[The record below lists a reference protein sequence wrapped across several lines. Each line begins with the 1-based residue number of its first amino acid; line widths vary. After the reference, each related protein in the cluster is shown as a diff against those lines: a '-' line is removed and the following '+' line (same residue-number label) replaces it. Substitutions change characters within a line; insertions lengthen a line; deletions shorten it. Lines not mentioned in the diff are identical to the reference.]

1 MAHVS
6 EMDWLRAM
14 PNKQVAKDSKHAT
27 LLEALADLSVKLK
40 PHSQLPSERA
50 LSEEY
55 GVSRMTLRRAIDVL
69 QARGYI
75 YSVPSK
81 GLFVSEPRMV
91 RTSDVTSLS
100 EVLRHR
106 GSNPKTKLHLAD
118 RIHASEEVA
127 KALGLRKGD
136 WVYRI
141 EQSFF
146 DADVAMATE
155 TAYIPTELAPGL
167 LEQDLA
173 TSLSSILA
181 NHYEKP
187 ILRVQYRVRSVIPE
201 EKFRERLELAVGAP
215 TFEFFAVGITSK
227 ERSAFLVV
235 SYKRGDK
242 YDLSYQ
248 LEV

>member
-1 MAHVS
+1 
-6 EMDWLRAM
+6 M
-14 PNKQVAKDSKHAT
+14 PNKKVVKDSKHAT

-81 GLFVSEPRMV
+81 GLFVAEPRMV

-106 GSNPKTKLHLAD
+106 GNNPKTKLHLAD
-118 RIHASEEVA
+118 RINATDEVA

-155 TAYIPTELAPGL
+155 TAYIPAEIAPGL

-173 TSLSSILA
+173 ASLSSILA
-181 NHYEKP
+181 NNYEKP
-187 ILRVQYRVRSVIPE
+187 ILRVQYRVRSVIPAE
-201 EKFRERLELAVGAP
+201 NFASALTWLLVRQLLNSSQLELLPKSGLLSWLSP
-215 TFEFFAVGITSK
+215 TNVATSTT
-227 ERSAFLVV
+227 
-235 SYKRGDK
+235 
-242 YDLSYQ
+242 
-248 LEV
+248 

>member
-1 MAHVS
+1 
-6 EMDWLRAM
+6 M
-14 PNKQVAKDSKHAT
+14 PNRNIAKDSKHAT
-27 LLEALADLSVKLK
+27 LLEALAELSVNLK
-40 PHSQLPSERA
+40 PHTQLPSERS

-69 QARGYI
+69 QSRGYI
-75 YSVPSK
+75 YTVPSK

-106 GSNPKTKLHLAD
+106 GNNPTTKLHLAD
-118 RIHASEEVA
+118 RIHANDEVA
-127 KALGLRKGD
+127 KALGIRKGE

-146 DADVAMATE
+146 DADIAMATE
-155 TAYIPTELAPGL
+155 TAYVPADLAPGL

-173 TSLSSILA
+173 KSLSAILSD
-181 NHYEKP
+181 HYEKP
-187 ILRVQYRVRSVIPE
+187 IRRVQYRVRSVIPE
-201 EKFRERLELAVGAP
+201 EKFRERLQISPGAP
-215 TFEFFAVGITSK
+215 TLEFHAVGITSK
-227 ERSAFLVV
+227 ERSVFLVV

-242 YDLSYQ
+242 YDLIYQ

>member
-118 RIHASEEVA
+118 RIHASEDVA

-215 TFEFFAVGITSK
+215 TFEFYAVGITSK

>member
-1 MAHVS
+1 
-6 EMDWLRAM
+6 M
-14 PNKQVAKDSKHAT
+14 PNRKVAKDSKHAT

-81 GLFVSEPRMV
+81 GLFVAEPRMV

-106 GSNPKTKLHLAD
+106 GNNPKTKLHLAD
-118 RIHASEEVA
+118 RIHATDEVA

-155 TAYIPTELAPGL
+155 TAYIPAEIAPGL

-173 TSLSSILA
+173 ASLSSILA
-181 NHYEKP
+181 NNYEKP

-201 EKFRERLELAVGAP
+201 EKFRERLDLAVGAP

>member
-1 MAHVS
+1 
-6 EMDWLRAM
+6 M
-14 PNKQVAKDSKHAT
+14 PNKKVVKESKHAT
-27 LLEALADLSVKLK
+27 LLEALAALATQLK
-40 PHSQLPSERA
+40 PHAQLPSERQ

-55 GVSRMTLRRAIDVL
+55 GVSRMTLRRAIDVM
-69 QARGYI
+69 QSRGYI
-75 YSVPSK
+75 YTVPSK

-106 GSNPKTKLHLAD
+106 GNNPKTKLHLAD
-118 RIHASEEVA
+118 RIHASDEIA
-127 KALGLRKGD
+127 KALGLRKGE

-146 DADVAMATE
+146 DADMAMATE
-155 TAYIPTELAPGL
+155 TAYVPADLAPGL

-173 TSLSSILA
+173 KSLSGILA
-181 NHYEKP
+181 DNYEKP

-201 EKFRERLELAVGAP
+201 EKFRERLELAKGAP
-215 TFEFFAVGITSK
+215 TLEFFAVGITSK

-242 YDLSYQ
+242 YDLIYQ

>member
-1 MAHVS
+1 
-6 EMDWLRAM
+6 M
-14 PNKQVAKDSKHAT
+14 PNKKVVKDSKHAT
-27 LLEALADLSVKLK
+27 LLEALADLSIKLK

-81 GLFVSEPRMV
+81 GLFVAEPRMV

-106 GSNPKTKLHLAD
+106 GNNPKTKLHLAD
-118 RIHASEEVA
+118 RIHATDEVA

-155 TAYIPTELAPGL
+155 TAYIPAEIAPGL

-173 TSLSSILA
+173 ASLSSILA
-181 NHYEKP
+181 NNYEKP

-201 EKFRERLELAVGAP
+201 EKFRERLDLAVGAP

>member
-1 MAHVS
+1 
-6 EMDWLRAM
+6 M
-14 PNKQVAKDSKHAT
+14 PNKKVVKDSKHAT

-81 GLFVSEPRMV
+81 GLFVAEPRMV

-106 GSNPKTKLHLAD
+106 GNNPKTKLHLAD
-118 RIHASEEVA
+118 RIHASDEVA

-155 TAYIPTELAPGL
+155 TAYIPAEIAPGL

-173 TSLSSILA
+173 ASLSSILS
-181 NHYEKP
+181 NNYEKP
-187 ILRVQYRVRSVIPE
+187 ILRVQYRVRAVIPE
-201 EKFRERLELAVGAP
+201 EKFRERLDLAVGAP

>member
-1 MAHVS
+1 
-6 EMDWLRAM
+6 M
-14 PNKQVAKDSKHAT
+14 PNKKVVKDSKHAT

-81 GLFVSEPRMV
+81 GLFVAEPRMV

-106 GSNPKTKLHLAD
+106 GNNPKTKLHLAD
-118 RIHASEEVA
+118 RIHATDEVA

-155 TAYIPTELAPGL
+155 TAYIPAEIAPGL

-173 TSLSSILA
+173 ASLSSILA
-181 NHYEKP
+181 DNYEKP
-187 ILRVQYRVRSVIPE
+187 ILRVQYRVRAVIPE
-201 EKFRERLELAVGAP
+201 EKFRERIDLAVGAP

>member
-1 MAHVS
+1 
-6 EMDWLRAM
+6 M
-14 PNKQVAKDSKHAT
+14 PNKKVVKDSKHAT

-81 GLFVSEPRMV
+81 GLFVAEPRMV

-106 GSNPKTKLHLAD
+106 GNNPKTKLHLAD
-118 RIHASEEVA
+118 RIHASDEVA

-155 TAYIPTELAPGL
+155 TAYIPAEIAPGL

-173 TSLSSILA
+173 ASLSSILA
-181 NHYEKP
+181 NNYEKP
-187 ILRVQYRVRSVIPE
+187 ILRVQYRVRAVIPE
-201 EKFRERLELAVGAP
+201 EKFRERLDLAVGAP
-215 TFEFFAVGITSK
+215 TFEFFAVGINSK

-235 SYKRGDK
+235 SYKSGDK

>member
-1 MAHVS
+1 MLI
-6 EMDWLRAM
+6 DWLKIM
-14 PNKQVAKDSKHAT
+14 PTKKIIKDSKHAT
-27 LLEALADLSVKLK
+27 LLEALAELSVTLK

-81 GLFVSEPRMV
+81 GLFVAEPRMV

-106 GSNPKTKLHLAD
+106 GNNPKTKLHLAD
-118 RIHASEEVA
+118 RIHASDEVA

-136 WVYRI
+136 WVYRV

-146 DADVAMATE
+146 DADIAMATE
-155 TAYIPTELAPGL
+155 TAYIPAELAPGL

-201 EKFRERLELAVGAP
+201 EKFRERLDLAVGAP
-215 TFEFFAVGITSK
+215 TFEFFAVGIISK

>member
-1 MAHVS
+1 
-6 EMDWLRAM
+6 M
-14 PNKQVAKDSKHAT
+14 PNKKVVKDSKHAT

-81 GLFVSEPRMV
+81 GLFVAEPRMV

-106 GSNPKTKLHLAD
+106 GNNPKTKLHLAD
-118 RIHASEEVA
+118 RIHATDEVA

-155 TAYIPTELAPGL
+155 TAYIPAEIAPGL

-173 TSLSSILA
+173 ASLSSILA
-181 NHYEKP
+181 NNYEKP
-187 ILRVQYRVRSVIPE
+187 ILRVQYRVRAVIPE
-201 EKFRERLELAVGAP
+201 EKFRERLDLAVGAP

-248 LEV
+248 LEF

>member
-1 MAHVS
+1 
-6 EMDWLRAM
+6 M
-14 PNKQVAKDSKHAT
+14 PNKKVVKDSKHAT

-81 GLFVSEPRMV
+81 GLFVAEPRMV

-106 GSNPKTKLHLAD
+106 GNNPKTKLHLAD
-118 RIHASEEVA
+118 RIHATDEVA

-155 TAYIPTELAPGL
+155 TAYIPAEIAPGL

-173 TSLSSILA
+173 ASLSSILA
-181 NHYEKP
+181 NNYEKP
-187 ILRVQYRVRSVIPE
+187 ILRVQYRVRDVIPE
-201 EKFRERLELAVGAP
+201 EKFRERLDLAVGAP

>member
-1 MAHVS
+1 
-6 EMDWLRAM
+6 M
-14 PNKQVAKDSKHAT
+14 PNKKVVKDSKHAT

-81 GLFVSEPRMV
+81 GLFVAEPRMV

-106 GSNPKTKLHLAD
+106 GNNPKTKLHLAD
-118 RIHASEEVA
+118 RIHATDEVA

-155 TAYIPTELAPGL
+155 TAYIPAEIAPGL

-173 TSLSSILA
+173 ASLSSILA
-181 NHYEKP
+181 NNYEKP
-187 ILRVQYRVRSVIPE
+187 ILRVQYRVRAVIPE
-201 EKFRERLELAVGAP
+201 EKFRERLDLAIGAP

-248 LEV
+248 LEI

>member
-1 MAHVS
+1 
-6 EMDWLRAM
+6 M
-14 PNKQVAKDSKHAT
+14 PNRKVVKDSKHAT
-27 LLEALADLSVKLK
+27 LLEALAELSVKLK

-69 QARGYI
+69 QARGYV

-155 TAYIPTELAPGL
+155 TAYIPAELAPGL

-201 EKFRERLELAVGAP
+201 EKFRERLELAAGAP

>member
-1 MAHVS
+1 
-6 EMDWLRAM
+6 M
-14 PNKQVAKDSKHAT
+14 PNRKVVKDSKHAT

-81 GLFVSEPRMV
+81 GLFVAEPRMV

-106 GSNPKTKLHLAD
+106 GNNPKTKLHLAD
-118 RIHASEEVA
+118 RIHATDEVA

-155 TAYIPTELAPGL
+155 TAYIPAEIAPGL

-173 TSLSSILA
+173 ASLSSILA
-181 NHYEKP
+181 NNYEKP
-187 ILRVQYRVRSVIPE
+187 ILRVQYRVRAVIPE
-201 EKFRERLELAVGAP
+201 EKFRERLDLAVGAP

>member
-1 MAHVS
+1 
-6 EMDWLRAM
+6 M
-14 PNKQVAKDSKHAT
+14 PNKKVVKDSKHAT
-27 LLEALADLSVKLK
+27 LLEALAELSVSLK

-81 GLFVSEPRMV
+81 GLFVAEPRMV

-106 GSNPKTKLHLAD
+106 GNNPKTKLHLAD
-118 RIHASEEVA
+118 RIHATDEVA

-155 TAYIPTELAPGL
+155 TAYIPAEIAPGL

-173 TSLSSILA
+173 ASLSSILA
-181 NHYEKP
+181 NNYEKP
-187 ILRVQYRVRSVIPE
+187 ILRVQYRVRAVIPE
-201 EKFRERLELAVGAP
+201 EKFRERLDLAVGAP

>member
-1 MAHVS
+1 
-6 EMDWLRAM
+6 M
-14 PNKQVAKDSKHAT
+14 PNKKVVKDSKHAT

-106 GSNPKTKLHLAD
+106 GNNPKTKLHLAD
-118 RIHASEEVA
+118 RIHATDEVA

-155 TAYIPTELAPGL
+155 TAYIPAEIAPGL

-173 TSLSSILA
+173 ASLSSILA
-181 NHYEKP
+181 NNYEKP
-187 ILRVQYRVRSVIPE
+187 ILRVQYRVRAVIPE
-201 EKFRERLELAVGAP
+201 EKFRERLDLAVGAP

>member
-1 MAHVS
+1 
-6 EMDWLRAM
+6 M
-14 PNKQVAKDSKHAT
+14 PNKEVVKESKHAT
-27 LLEALADLSVKLK
+27 LLEALAALTTQLK
-40 PHSQLPSERA
+40 PHAQLPSERQ

-55 GVSRMTLRRAIDVL
+55 GVSRMTLRRAIEVM
-69 QARGYI
+69 QSRGYI
-75 YSVPSK
+75 YTVPSK

-106 GSNPKTKLHLAD
+106 GNNPKTKLHLAD
-118 RIHASEEVA
+118 RIHASDEVA
-127 KALGLRKGD
+127 KALGLRKGE

-146 DADVAMATE
+146 DGEIAMATE
-155 TAYIPTELAPGL
+155 TAYVTAELAPGL
-167 LEQDLA
+167 LEQDL
-173 TSLSSILA
+173 TKSLSGILSD
-181 NHYEKP
+181 HYEKP

-201 EKFRERLELAVGAP
+201 EKFRERLELAKGAP

-227 ERSAFLVV
+227 ERSVFLVI

-242 YDLSYQ
+242 YDLIYQ

>member
-1 MAHVS
+1 
-6 EMDWLRAM
+6 M
-14 PNKQVAKDSKHAT
+14 PNKKVVKDSKHAT

-81 GLFVSEPRMV
+81 GLFVAEPRMV

-106 GSNPKTKLHLAD
+106 GNNPKTKLHLAD
-118 RIHASEEVA
+118 RIHATDEVA

-141 EQSFF
+141 EHSFF

-155 TAYIPTELAPGL
+155 TAYIPAEIAPGL

-173 TSLSSILA
+173 ASLSSILA
-181 NHYEKP
+181 NNYEKP
-187 ILRVQYRVRSVIPE
+187 ILRVQYRVRAVIPE
-201 EKFRERLELAVGAP
+201 EKFRERLDLAVGAP

>member
-1 MAHVS
+1 
-6 EMDWLRAM
+6 M
-14 PNKQVAKDSKHAT
+14 PNKKVIKDSKHAT
-27 LLEALADLSVKLK
+27 LLEALAEMSVKLK

-81 GLFVSEPRMV
+81 GLFVAEPRMV

-106 GSNPKTKLHLAD
+106 GNNPSTKLHLAD
-118 RIHASEEVA
+118 RIHSSEEVA

-155 TAYIPTELAPGL
+155 TAYIPTEIAPGL
-167 LEQDLA
+167 LEQDLSK
-173 TSLSSILA
+173 SLSGILA
-181 NHYEKP
+181 DHYEKP
-187 ILRVQYRVRSVIPE
+187 ILRVQYRVRSVMPGD
-201 EKFRERLELAVGAP
+201 KFRERLELAVGAP

-242 YDLSYQ
+242 YDLIYQ

>member
-1 MAHVS
+1 
-6 EMDWLRAM
+6 M
-14 PNKQVAKDSKHAT
+14 PNKKVVKDSKHAT

-81 GLFVSEPRMV
+81 GLFVAEPRMV

-106 GSNPKTKLHLAD
+106 GNNPKTKLHLAD
-118 RIHASEEVA
+118 RIHATDEVA

-155 TAYIPTELAPGL
+155 TAYIPAEIAPGL

-173 TSLSSILA
+173 ASLSSILA
-181 NHYEKP
+181 NNYEKP

-201 EKFRERLELAVGAP
+201 EKFRERLDLAVGAP

>member
-1 MAHVS
+1 
-6 EMDWLRAM
+6 
-14 PNKQVAKDSKHAT
+14 
-27 LLEALADLSVKLK
+27 
-40 PHSQLPSERA
+40 
-50 LSEEY
+50 
-55 GVSRMTLRRAIDVL
+55 MTLRRAIDVL

-81 GLFVSEPRMV
+81 GLFVAEPRMV

-106 GSNPKTKLHLAD
+106 GNNPKTKLHLAD
-118 RIHASEEVA
+118 RIHATDEVA

-155 TAYIPTELAPGL
+155 TAYIPAELAPGL

-173 TSLSSILA
+173 ASLSSILA
-181 NHYEKP
+181 NNYEKP
-187 ILRVQYRVRSVIPE
+187 ILRVQYRVRAVIPE
-201 EKFRERLELAVGAP
+201 EKFRERLDLAVGAP
-215 TFEFFAVGITSK
+215 TLEFFAVGITSK

-242 YDLSYQ
+242 YDLIYQ

>member
-1 MAHVS
+1 
-6 EMDWLRAM
+6 M
-14 PNKQVAKDSKHAT
+14 PNKKVVKDSKHAT
-27 LLEALADLSVKLK
+27 LLEALAELSVSLK

-81 GLFVSEPRMV
+81 GLFVAEPRMV

-106 GSNPKTKLHLAD
+106 GNNPKTKLHLAD
-118 RIHASEEVA
+118 RIHATDEVA

-155 TAYIPTELAPGL
+155 TAYIPAELAPGL

-173 TSLSSILA
+173 ASLSSILA
-181 NHYEKP
+181 NNYEKP
-187 ILRVQYRVRSVIPE
+187 ILRVQYRVRAVIPE
-201 EKFRERLELAVGAP
+201 EKFRERLDLAVGAP

>member
-1 MAHVS
+1 
-6 EMDWLRAM
+6 MDWLRAM

-27 LLEALADLSVKLK
+27 LLEALAELSVKLK

-155 TAYIPTELAPGL
+155 TAYVPTEIAPGL

-173 TSLSSILA
+173 ASLSSILA
-181 NHYEKP
+181 NNYEKP
-187 ILRVQYRVRSVIPE
+187 ILRVQYRVRAVIPE

>member
-1 MAHVS
+1 
-6 EMDWLRAM
+6 M
-14 PNKQVAKDSKHAT
+14 PNKKVVKDSKHAT

-81 GLFVSEPRMV
+81 GLFVAEPRMV

-106 GSNPKTKLHLAD
+106 GNNPKTKLHLAD
-118 RIHASEEVA
+118 RIHATDEVA

-155 TAYIPTELAPGL
+155 TAYIPAEIAPGL

-173 TSLSSILA
+173 ASLSSILA
-181 NHYEKP
+181 DNYEKP

-201 EKFRERLELAVGAP
+201 EKFRERLDLAVGAP

>member
-1 MAHVS
+1 
-6 EMDWLRAM
+6 M
-14 PNKQVAKDSKHAT
+14 PNKKVVKDSKHAT

-81 GLFVSEPRMV
+81 GLFVAEPRMV

-106 GSNPKTKLHLAD
+106 GNNPKTKLHLAD
-118 RIHASEEVA
+118 RIHASDEVA

-155 TAYIPTELAPGL
+155 TAYIPAEIAPGL

-173 TSLSSILA
+173 ASLSSILA
-181 NHYEKP
+181 NNYEKP
-187 ILRVQYRVRSVIPE
+187 ILRVQYRVRAVIPE
-201 EKFRERLELAVGAP
+201 EKFRERLDLAVGAP

>member
-1 MAHVS
+1 
-6 EMDWLRAM
+6 M
-14 PNKQVAKDSKHAT
+14 PNKKVVKDSKHAT

-81 GLFVSEPRMV
+81 GLFVAEPRMV

-106 GSNPKTKLHLAD
+106 GNNPKTKLHLAD
-118 RIHASEEVA
+118 RIHATDEVA

-155 TAYIPTELAPGL
+155 TAYIPAEIAPGL

-173 TSLSSILA
+173 ASLSSILA
-181 NHYEKP
+181 NNYEKP
-187 ILRVQYRVRSVIPE
+187 ILRVQYRVRAVIPE
-201 EKFRERLELAVGAP
+201 EKFRERLDLAVGAP

>member
-1 MAHVS
+1 
-6 EMDWLRAM
+6 M
-14 PNKQVAKDSKHAT
+14 PNKKVVKDSKHAT

-81 GLFVSEPRMV
+81 GLFVAEPRMV

-106 GSNPKTKLHLAD
+106 GNNPKTKLHLAD
-118 RIHASEEVA
+118 RIHATDEVA

-155 TAYIPTELAPGL
+155 TAYIPAEIAPGL

-173 TSLSSILA
+173 ASLSSILA
-181 NHYEKP
+181 SNYEKP
-187 ILRVQYRVRSVIPE
+187 ILRVQYRVRAVIPE
-201 EKFRERLELAVGAP
+201 EKFRERLDLAVGAP

>member
-1 MAHVS
+1 
-6 EMDWLRAM
+6 MDWLRAM

-27 LLEALADLSVKLK
+27 LLEALAELSVKLK

-106 GSNPKTKLHLAD
+106 GSNPRTKLHLAD

-155 TAYIPTELAPGL
+155 TAYVPTEIAPGL

-173 TSLSSILA
+173 ASLSSILA
-181 NHYEKP
+181 NNYEKP
-187 ILRVQYRVRSVIPE
+187 ILRVQYRVRAVIPE

-215 TFEFFAVGITSK
+215 TFEFFAVGISSK

>member
-1 MAHVS
+1 
-6 EMDWLRAM
+6 M
-14 PNKQVAKDSKHAT
+14 PNKKVVKDSKHAT

-81 GLFVSEPRMV
+81 GLFVAEPRMV

-106 GSNPKTKLHLAD
+106 GNNPKTKLHLAD
-118 RIHASEEVA
+118 RIHATDEVA
-127 KALGLRKGD
+127 KSLGLRKGD

-155 TAYIPTELAPGL
+155 TAYIPAEIAPGL

-173 TSLSSILA
+173 ASLSSILA
-181 NHYEKP
+181 NNYEKP
-187 ILRVQYRVRSVIPE
+187 ILRVQYRVRAVIPE
-201 EKFRERLELAVGAP
+201 EKFRERLDLAVGAP

>member
-1 MAHVS
+1 
-6 EMDWLRAM
+6 MDWLRAM

-155 TAYIPTELAPGL
+155 TAYIPTEIAPGL
-167 LEQDLA
+167 LEQDLGK
-173 TSLSSILA
+173 SLSGILSE
-181 NHYEKP
+181 HYEKP

-201 EKFRERLELAVGAP
+201 EKFRERLQISEVAP
-215 TFEFFAVGITSK
+215 TLEFFAVGITSK

-242 YDLSYQ
+242 YDLIYQ

>member
-1 MAHVS
+1 
-6 EMDWLRAM
+6 M
-14 PNKQVAKDSKHAT
+14 PNKKVVKDSKHAT

-81 GLFVSEPRMV
+81 GLFVAEPRMV

-106 GSNPKTKLHLAD
+106 GNNPKTKLHLAD
-118 RIHASEEVA
+118 RIHATDEVA

-155 TAYIPTELAPGL
+155 TAYSPAEIAPGL

-173 TSLSSILA
+173 ASLSSILA
-181 NHYEKP
+181 DNYEKP

-201 EKFRERLELAVGAP
+201 EKFRERLDLAVGAP

>member
-1 MAHVS
+1 
-6 EMDWLRAM
+6 M
-14 PNKQVAKDSKHAT
+14 PNKKVVKDSKHAT

-81 GLFVSEPRMV
+81 GLFVAEPRMV

-106 GSNPKTKLHLAD
+106 GNNPKTKLHLAD
-118 RIHASEEVA
+118 RIHATDEVA

-136 WVYRI
+136 WVYRV

-155 TAYIPTELAPGL
+155 TAYIPAEIAPGL

-173 TSLSSILA
+173 ASLSSILA
-181 NHYEKP
+181 NNYEKP
-187 ILRVQYRVRSVIPE
+187 ILRVQYRVRAVIPE
-201 EKFRERLELAVGAP
+201 EKFRERLDLAVGAP

>member
-1 MAHVS
+1 
-6 EMDWLRAM
+6 M
-14 PNKQVAKDSKHAT
+14 PNKKVVKDSKHAT

-81 GLFVSEPRMV
+81 GLFVAEPRMV

-106 GSNPKTKLHLAD
+106 GNNPKTKLHLAD
-118 RIHASEEVA
+118 RIHASDEVA

-155 TAYIPTELAPGL
+155 TAYIPAEIAPGL

-173 TSLSSILA
+173 ASLSSILA
-181 NHYEKP
+181 NNYEKP
-187 ILRVQYRVRSVIPE
+187 ILRVQYRVRSVIPA
-201 EKFRERLELAVGAP
+201 EKFRERLDLAVGAP

>member
-1 MAHVS
+1 
-6 EMDWLRAM
+6 M
-14 PNKQVAKDSKHAT
+14 PNKKVVKDSKHAT

-81 GLFVSEPRMV
+81 GLFVAEPRMV

-106 GSNPKTKLHLAD
+106 GNNPKTKLHLAD
-118 RIHASEEVA
+118 RIHATDEVA

-155 TAYIPTELAPGL
+155 TAYIPAELAPGL

-173 TSLSSILA
+173 ASLSSILA
-181 NHYEKP
+181 NNYEKP
-187 ILRVQYRVRSVIPE
+187 ILRVQYRVRAVIPE
-201 EKFRERLELAVGAP
+201 EKFRERLDLAVGAP